1 MARLKFKRRQ
11 IKQVLAQ
18 KFDVETSSYRI
29 SGSRFWAV
37 GPKLTVLT
45 MGTGQVWKEAAL
57 LWTSNACGATGWSQ
71 VFGSPMPGKFVHS

>member
-11 IKQVLAQ
+11 IKRVLAQ
-18 KFDVETSSYRI
+18 EFDVETSSYRI

-37 GPKLTVLT
+37 GSKLTVLT

-57 LWTSNACGATGWSQ
+57 LWTADACGATGWSR
-71 VFGSPMPGKFVHS
+71 VSGSPMLVRFVHS